1 MGVFA
6 IAQLRHAIA
15 IDDEHIREH
24 LLLVRKSKP
33 LADHTVIGSR
43 CRIGLCRAIAAEGIA
58 GFTVAFLKLGN
69 QVVIICRIGQ
79 DRHKGVVFRS
89 AAHHRWPANVDI
101 LNDFIA
107 RCAFGHCL
115 RKGVK
120 VNNYQVDCA
129 DVMRGHRGG
138 MFGII
143 AHRQQTAMHHR
154 MQCLHASVHHFG
166 KAC

>member
-15 IDDEHIREH
+15 IDGEHIREH

-58 GFTVAFLKLGN
+58 CLAVAFLKLGN
-69 QVVIICRIGQ
+69 KVVIICRIGQ

-89 AAHHRWPANVDI
+89 TAHHRWPANVDI
-101 LNDFIA
+101 LDDFIA
-107 RCAFGHCL
+107 RGAFGHCL

-143 AHRQQTAMHHR
+143 AHRQQAAMHHR

>member
-58 GFTVAFLKLGN
+58 GLTVAFLKLGN
-69 QVVIICRIGQ
+69 QVVIICWVSQ

-101 LNDFIA
+101 LDDFIA
-107 RCAFGHCL
+107 RGAFGHCL